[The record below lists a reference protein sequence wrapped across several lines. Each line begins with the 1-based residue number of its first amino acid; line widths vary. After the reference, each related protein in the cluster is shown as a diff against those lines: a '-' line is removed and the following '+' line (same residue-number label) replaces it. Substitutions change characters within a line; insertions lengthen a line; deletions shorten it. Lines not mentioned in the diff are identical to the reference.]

1 MAPAFKKHSIKLQSE
16 KRRLF
21 GEIEEVIQS
30 GFLEKMKPEFV
41 LKAEK
46 KGSHEEGG

>member
-21 GEIEEVIQS
+21 GEIEEVIQRWLF
-30 GFLEKMKPEFV
+30 GENE
-41 LKAEK
+41 A
-46 KGSHEEGG
+46 